1 MIDSHCSLTPGVETE
16 DKPPVFL
23 GGTAHLPRSACS
35 PVSLRSTG
43 GFFMAWD
50 RRESDRKYREN
61 HKEERRAHH
70 IKWDSEHREATHE
83 MRRRYRKKNVIKARA
98 QQYALR
104 HIPLK
109 PICEVCGAKAT
120 SRHHPDYSKPAEVM
134 HLCRS
139 CHDIEHAKQRSAK
152 EPRDE

>member
-43 GFFMAWD
+43 GFFMPHKD
-50 RRESDRKYREN
+50 PLVRKEYLKEHDRKRWLEKKKSGTTQNDSVRAIDRLHHETRSHISLRE
-61 HKEERRAHH
+61 KC
-70 IKWDSEHREATHE
+70 DLC
-83 MRRRYRKKNVIKARA
+83 KAPA
-98 QQYALR
+98 
-104 HIPLK
+104 
-109 PICEVCGAKAT
+109 VD
-120 SRHHPDYSKPAEVM
+120 RHHADYSKPLEVM

-139 CHDIEHAKQRSAK
+139 CHMKIHMEER
-152 EPRDE
+152 ENERNR